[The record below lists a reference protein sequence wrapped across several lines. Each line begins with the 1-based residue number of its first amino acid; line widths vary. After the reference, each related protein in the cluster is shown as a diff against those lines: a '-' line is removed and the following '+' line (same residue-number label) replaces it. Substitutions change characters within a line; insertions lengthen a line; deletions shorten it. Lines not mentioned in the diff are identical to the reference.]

1 MGKLGSRVLYVSG
14 EESIKQTKLRAE
26 RLGVESTEV
35 YLLAENDM
43 DVILKYVEEL
53 KPDFLIVDSI
63 QTVYNRD
70 VTSAPGS
77 VSQVR
82 EATNSFMKLA
92 KGDGIATFIV
102 GHVTKSGTIAGPK
115 VLEHMVDTVLYFEG
129 EKHSMFRVLRA
140 VKNRFGSTNELGI
153 FEMSSEGLKEVL
165 NPSELFVSNRPHNAP
180 GSVIVGSME
189 GSRPILVEIQA
200 LASQT
205 SFGTPRRMAVG
216 MDYNRAVML
225 LAVLEKK
232 SGHAISKF

>member
-1 MGKLGSRVLYVSG
+1 
-14 EESIKQTKLRAE
+14 
-26 RLGVESTEV
+26 
-35 YLLAENDM
+35 
-43 DVILKYVEEL
+43 
-53 KPDFLIVDSI
+53 
-63 QTVYNRD
+63 
-70 VTSAPGS
+70 
-77 VSQVR
+77 
-82 EATNSFMKLA
+82 
-92 KGDGIATFIV
+92 
-102 GHVTKSGTIAGPK
+102 
-115 VLEHMVDTVLYFEG
+115 
-129 EKHSMFRVLRA
+129 
-140 VKNRFGSTNELGI
+140 
-153 FEMSSEGLKEVL
+153 MSSEGLKEVL